1 MKHHHLPYFLGIFLF
16 ILYSNFSYGQ
26 DEAFITVWKTDAISM
41 FQNPSGPVSD
51 DDQIVIFTEG
61 DYTYD
66 WVELDEDGNPTTT
79 TGSGNG
85 GGEEIISFPQP
96 GIYQLTMTPTENNG
110 LTRIYNEIFQTD
122 PYKLIEIK
130 QWGNTP
136 WSSFEKAF
144 FYSENLQVS
153 ATDLP
158 DLSNVQSMKKTF
170 EGSSLSEVPNMNDWD
185 VSQVEDMNQLFA
197 AAKNF
202 NEDIGNWDVSA
213 VTDMAGMFQSAQNFN
228 KDIANWNVSSVQYM
242 QMLFNGAYNF
252 NQPIGNWEVGQVVN
266 MMGMFGTTS
275 NFNQEIGSWDVSNVE
290 DMSFMFAQALEFNQ
304 NIESWNISNV
314 TSMFSMF
321 DGAETFN
328 QPIENWDT
336 SSVVDMSRMFAEAV
350 NFNHPIG
357 SWDVSNVTTM
367 EQMFHFAS
375 SFNQDI
381 GKWNTENVQIMG
393 GMFDQAVDFNQPI
406 GNWNT
411 GNVTNMYSMFKNAES
426 FNQAIG
432 NWDVSSVKKF
442 TEIFEDAL
450 NFDQNLGNWNL
461 NSLLRIDGI
470 PNDFSFANSGM
481 SCENYSLTLQ
491 GWADNPETPIYRKLD
506 ASGLSYS
513 SEIDDAYQFLLD
525 NDWEIS
531 GDTQGECSLSVSDRN
546 FHAFSFYPNPA
557 HETLFLEAKMPIENL
572 KIFNLL
578 GQTVI
583 DKPPEANTIQ
593 LDVSTLQSGVYL
605 LQITIDGKT
614 ENFKVIKK
622 QWL

>member
-26 DEAFITVWKTDAISM
+26 DEAFITVWETDATSD
-41 FQNPSGPVSD
+41 FQNPNGPISD
-51 DDQIVIFTEG
+51 DDQIVILTEG

-66 WVELDEDGNPTTT
+66 WVALDEDGDPTGT

-85 GGEEIISFPQP
+85 GGEETISFPQP

-110 LTRIYNEIFQTD
+110 LTRVYNEIFQSD
-122 PYKLIEIK
+122 PHKLIEIK
-130 QWGNTP
+130 QWGNIP

-153 ATDLP
+153 ATDIP
-158 DLSNVQSMKKTF
+158 DLSNVQSMKKAF

-185 VSQVEDMNQLFA
+185 VSQVEDMNLLFA
-197 AAKNF
+197 AATNF

-213 VTDMAGMFQSAQNFN
+213 VIDMAGMFQSAQNFN
-228 KDIANWNVSSVQYM
+228 KNIGNWNVSSVQYM
-242 QMLFNGAYNF
+242 QWLFNGAYTF
-252 NQPIGNWEVGQVVN
+252 NQPIGNWEVGQVTN
-266 MMGMFGTTS
+266 MNGLFNAAS
-275 NFNQEIGSWDVSNVE
+275 DFNQEIGNWDVSNVE
-290 DMSFMFAQALEFNQ
+290 NMLFMFAHALEFNQ
-304 NIESWNISNV
+304 NIESWNVSNV
-314 TSMFSMF
+314 TSMYGMF

-336 SSVVDMSRMFAEAV
+336 GNVVDMSRMFGSAI
-350 NFNHPIG
+350 NFNQPIG

-367 EQMFHFAS
+367 EQMFHHAS
-375 SFNQDI
+375 SFNQEID
-381 GKWNTENVQIMG
+381 KWNTESVEIMN
-393 GMFDQAVDFNQPI
+393 GMFAAADVFNQPI

-411 GNVTNMYSMFKNAES
+411 GNVTRMYSMFKNAEN

-432 NWDVSSVKKF
+432 NWDVSSVTRFGK
-442 TEIFEDAL
+442 IFEDAL
-450 NFDQNLGNWNL
+450 NFDQNLGDWNL
-461 NSLLRIDGI
+461 NSLLRVDGI
-470 PNDFSFANSGM
+470 SNDFSFGNSGM

-491 GWADNPETPIYRKLD
+491 GWADNPQTPIYRKLD

-513 SEIDDAYQFLLD
+513 PEIDDAYQFLLD

-531 GDTQGECSLSVSDRN
+531 GDTQGECSLSVADRN

-557 HETLFLEAKMPIENL
+557 QETIFLEAEIPIENL
-572 KIFNLL
+572 KITNLL

-583 DKPPEANTIQ
+583 DKTPVANAIQ
-593 LDVSTLQSGVYL
+593 LDVSALQPGVYL

-614 ENFKVIKK
+614 EDFKVIKK
-622 QWL
+622 